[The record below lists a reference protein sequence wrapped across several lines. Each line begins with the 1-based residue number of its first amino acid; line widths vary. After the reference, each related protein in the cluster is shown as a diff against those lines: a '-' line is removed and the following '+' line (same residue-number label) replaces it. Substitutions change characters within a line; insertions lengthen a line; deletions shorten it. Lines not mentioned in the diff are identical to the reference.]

1 MMSPVSETPVAGGRW
16 PATLTVLMGTIS
28 VVLTTTIVNVAV
40 PGIMADLDMSQ
51 LHAQWLSTGFL
62 AAMTATMLASARVV
76 ERLGQ
81 KRTFRITL
89 WLFVAASLLAAASWS
104 TPVMIVAR
112 ILQGAVAGI
121 IQPLALVVIF
131 QVFPDDERG
140 RALGLYGM
148 GVVLAPAVGPAVG
161 GWLMDVFSW
170 RAVYLAALPFCAVGL
185 WGAGR
190 TLGNQ
195 RAETVVPF
203 DWWGITLL
211 AAGLA
216 LLLCGLAELGLA
228 QAWISPGWLIAGGLG
243 LLAGFLALQRRRAS
257 PLVNLD
263 VFRRP
268 AFALAFVLALVY
280 GAGLFGSTYLLPLL
294 VQGVQGL
301 SATMTGLVLMPAGL
315 ALAMVFPVSGRL
327 SDHWPAHRLIIAG
340 LVLVAL
346 AFFALA
352 TTGPATGFAVLAAF
366 ILLGRI
372 GLGLILPALNLDA
385 LRGLP
390 DGLMQQGSGVI
401 NFARQLGGAFG
412 VNLFALLL
420 DWRVRQHLHAQG
432 ESSLAL
438 HNLYQPG
445 AADPAGLQA
454 LTRGF
459 AETFM
464 VLGSCFVLAVIPAV
478 AMGVRHARVRANS
491 SGL

>member
-1 MMSPVSETPVAGGRW
+1 MMSPVPDPSPVGGRW

-28 VVLTTTIVNVAV
+28 VVLTATIVNVAV
-40 PGIMADLDMSQ
+40 PGIMADFDMDQ

-62 AAMTATMLASARVV
+62 AAMTATMLASARAV

-81 KRTFRITL
+81 QRTFRIAL
-89 WLFVAASLLAAASWS
+89 WLFVAASLLAAASWN
-104 TPVMIVAR
+104 TPVMIAAR

-131 QVFPDDERG
+131 QVFPDNERG

-185 WGAGR
+185 WGARR
-190 TLGNQ
+190 TLGHH
-195 RAETVVPF
+195 RAETVLPF
-203 DWWGITLL
+203 DWCGIGLL

-216 LLLCGLAELGLA
+216 LLLGGLAELGLA
-228 QAWISPGWLIAGGLG
+228 QAWIPPGWLIAGGLV
-243 LLAGFLALQRRRAS
+243 LLAGFLILQRRRVS
-257 PLVNLD
+257 PLVNLG
-263 VFRRP
+263 VFRQP

-352 TTGPATGFAVLAAF
+352 TTGPATGFVVLAAF

-390 DGLMQQGSGVI
+390 DGLMHQGSGVI

-420 DWRVRQHLHAQG
+420 DWRVRQHLHAGG